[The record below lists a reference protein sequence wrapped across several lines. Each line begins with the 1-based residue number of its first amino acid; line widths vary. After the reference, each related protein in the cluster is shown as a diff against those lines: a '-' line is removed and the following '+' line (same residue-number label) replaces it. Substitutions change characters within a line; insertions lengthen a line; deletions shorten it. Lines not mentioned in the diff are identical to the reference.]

1 MRTSLAVPVAQP
13 LDEDVQ
19 RAGAVPRLFSK
30 LDSAMN
36 LGNDRERAD
45 ITDSGRDR
53 RSAPAHTPKTPLAR
67 RQDHP
72 SAESHRGTDR
82 EHADREKE
90 QLWFPQAPLRT
101 RYTAIRLRSQRT
113 SRVGGIVQNPGGP
126 CREWS

>member
-1 MRTSLAVPVAQP
+1 MRTSLAVPLAQP

-19 RAGAVPRLFSK
+19 RAGVVPRLFSK

-36 LGNDRERAD
+36 TGNDRERAD

-72 SAESHRGTDR
+72 GAESHRGTDR
-82 EHADREKE
+82 EHADSEKE
-90 QLWFPQAPLRT
+90 
-101 RYTAIRLRSQRT
+101 
-113 SRVGGIVQNPGGP
+113 
-126 CREWS
+126 

>member
-1 MRTSLAVPVAQP
+1 
-13 LDEDVQ
+13 
-19 RAGAVPRLFSK
+19 
-30 LDSAMN
+30 MN
-36 LGNDRERAD
+36 VGNDRERAD

-53 RSAPAHTPKTPLAR
+53 RSAPAHTPKTPFACC
-67 RQDHP
+67 QDP
-72 SAESHRGTDR
+72 PGAESHHGTDR